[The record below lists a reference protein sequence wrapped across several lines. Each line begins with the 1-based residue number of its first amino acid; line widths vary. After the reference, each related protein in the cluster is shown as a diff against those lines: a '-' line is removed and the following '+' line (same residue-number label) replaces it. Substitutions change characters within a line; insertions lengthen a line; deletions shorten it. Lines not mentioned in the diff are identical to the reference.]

1 MIGFRKYNKQEL
13 FDSIDKISIER
24 SGDNL
29 VTTKFNGRVIN
40 TTQVSNRYE
49 IFDIVKYLKDK
60 INSIEQNFEIFKYK
74 LEIKG
79 GKQTLQL
86 ISDKVEIG
94 GVDFYKSF
102 FILNSTD
109 KSRRLS
115 FNAGL
120 RSESKNFYLVG
131 VNNISLT
138 KKHLKGVTKAAEDA
152 SIGLN
157 GETFDQQIESI
168 NSILGHRIK
177 FSKLREIILGLDEV
191 DFQDVSNVN
200 HRKFDA
206 FKNTIRW
213 SNDGGFTLSNDQRN
227 MMFTSSDKMI
237 SVPSDIDFY
246 IDAFWAFQFYLR
258 IFNRQ
263 DANVV
268 KNETNRIM
276 KVTQWAVRNNVLE
289 ALGI

>member
-1 MIGFRKYNKQEL
+1 MIGFKKYNKQEL
-13 FDSIDKISIER
+13 FDNIDRISIER

-29 VTTKFNGRVIN
+29 VITKFNGRVIN

-94 GVDFYKSF
+94 GIDFYKSF

-152 SIGLN
+152 SVGLN

-206 FKNTIRW
+206 FKNAIRW
-213 SNDGGFTLSNDQRN
+213 ANDGGFTLSNEQKN
-227 MMFTSSDKMI
+227 MIFSASDRMI
-237 SVPSDIDFY
+237 SVPSDLDFY

-289 ALGI
+289 SLGI

>member
-13 FDSIDKISIER
+13 FDSIDRISIER
-24 SGDNL
+24 SSDNL

-60 INSIEQNFEIFKYK
+60 INSIEQNFEIFEYK

-157 GETFDQQIESI
+157 GETFNQQIESI

-213 SNDGGFTLSNDQRN
+213 SNDGVFTLSNEQRN
-227 MMFTSSDKMI
+227 MIFTSSDKMI
-237 SVPSDIDFY
+237 SIPSDLDFY

-276 KVTQWAVRNNVLE
+276 KVTQWAVRNNMLE